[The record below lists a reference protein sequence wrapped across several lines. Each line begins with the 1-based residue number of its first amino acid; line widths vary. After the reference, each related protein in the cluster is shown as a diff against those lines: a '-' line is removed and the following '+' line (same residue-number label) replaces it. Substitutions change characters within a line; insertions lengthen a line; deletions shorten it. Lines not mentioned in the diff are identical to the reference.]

1 MPQIN
6 VRETF
11 KQDNT
16 FMKKF
21 NLYIL
26 FLLLQISACTP
37 SDSNNDVK
45 EKPDKSSETKTIT
58 AKTPPPNIVIA
69 EDKALPIEKRG
80 GDFTLYGKDGAVN
93 LADFRGKVVA
103 IYFGYTQ
110 CPDVCPTNLAFL
122 GAALKKLSEQEL
134 DNVESIFISVDPGR
148 DSPEHL
154 ADYTQYFHPKMI
166 GISGTPE
173 MVDPIVAAYGA
184 YYEKVSYSNSA
195 MMYGISHTSETYIVG
210 KDGKLSAILP
220 HAAPAD
226 DIVKAIQNALAVK

>member
-1 MPQIN
+1 
-6 VRETF
+6 
-11 KQDNT
+11 
-16 FMKKF
+16 MKKLSLLIF
-21 NLYIL
+21 
-26 FLLLQISACTP
+26 FLLLQISACNP
-37 SDSNNDVK
+37 SDSTGDAK
-45 EKPDKSSETKTIT
+45 EKPDKSNEIETTT
-58 AKTPPPNIVIA
+58 ATKTPPPNIVIT
-69 EDKALPIEKRG
+69 EDDTLPMEKRG

-93 LADFRGKVVA
+93 LSDFRDKVVA

-122 GAALKKLSEQEL
+122 GASLKKLSEKEL
-134 DNVESIFISVDPGR
+134 ENVQSIFVSVDPGR
-148 DSPEHL
+148 DTPELL
-154 ADYTQYFHPKMI
+154 ADYTQYFHPQMI

-220 HAAPAD
+220 HAAPTD
-226 DIVKAIQNALAVK
+226 DIVRAIRDALK